1 VRRVRFAAD
10 AARELA
16 EASAHYETARSGYGT
31 KLEAAVSHAVA
42 RIEEGPLAFPEVGDA
57 VGFRSA
63 KVFGFPYRLVYLV
76 TEEEVRILAVAHG
89 ARAPGYWRK

>member
-1 VRRVRFAAD
+1 MRRLRFAAD

-16 EASAHYETARSGYGT
+16 EASAYYETARSGYGT
-31 KLEAAVSHAVA
+31 KLEAAVSQAVA
-42 RIEEGPLAFPEVGDA
+42 SIEEGPLTFPEMREA
-57 VGFRSA
+57 SRFRSV

-76 TEEEVRILAVAHG
+76 TDEEVRVVAVAHG